1 MSAAHALIEMP
12 AESGSTTTRNGSQ
25 HFHVLPTEPLAVS
38 FYESIPG
45 SADNIGHL
53 QRWPAHL
60 LLAGWLV
67 VQW

>member
-38 FYESIPG
+38 FDESLSG
-45 SADNIGHL
+45 GADDIGHL
-53 QRWPAHL
+53 QRRPAHL
-60 LLAGWLV
+60 FLVWWLV
-67 VQW
+67 V